1 MKLDKNMQPSLYY
14 IEFKKQEFYNIGRAY
29 TMHLKPEEIYSKFNE
44 VNIKIKIPK
53 GLLLLLL
60 RQINRHL
67 EVLRYE
73 EGVIDDFAIHEN
85 IANTEMIMTKVLI
98 LMAEPYNRKEI
109 LLELN
114 IAEFLVFR
122 ECVHLNLQLMGI
134 HNKKY
139 EDLVWQIESIYS
151 MLNKKD
157 IKEYRDYI
165 NNYQENR
172 TALN

>member
-1 MKLDKNMQPSLYY
+1 
-14 IEFKKQEFYNIGRAY
+14 
-29 TMHLKPEEIYSKFNE
+29 MHLKPEEIYSKFNE

-53 GLLLLLL
+53 ELLLLLL

-85 IANTEMIMTKVLI
+85 IANTEMIMTKLLI

-122 ECVHLNLQLMGI
+122 ECVHFNLQLTDT
-134 HNKKY
+134 HNNKY
-139 EDLVWQIESIYS
+139 EDLVRQIESIYF
-151 MLNKKD
+151 MLIKED

-165 NNYQENR
+165 NNYKENKA
-172 TALN
+172 TLN

>member
-1 MKLDKNMQPSLYY
+1 MLSRAEKSYY
-14 IEFKKQEFYNIGRAY
+14 MFI
-29 TMHLKPEEIYSKFNE
+29 E

-53 GLLLLLL
+53 ELLLSLL

-73 EGVIDDFAIHEN
+73 EGVIDNFVIHEN
-85 IANTEMIMTKVLI
+85 ITDTEMIMTKLLI

-122 ECVHLNLQLMGI
+122 ECVHLNLQLTDT

-139 EDLVWQIESIYS
+139 EDLVRQIESIYF
-151 MLNKKD
+151 MLIKED

-165 NNYQENR
+165 NNYKENR

>member
-1 MKLDKNMQPSLYY
+1 M
-14 IEFKKQEFYNIGRAY
+14 AY

-44 VNIKIKIPK
+44 ENIEIRIHKE
-53 GLLLLLL
+53 LLLSLL

-85 IANTEMIMTKVLI
+85 IANTEMIMTKLLI

-109 LLELN
+109 IFELN

-122 ECVHLNLQLMGI
+122 ECVHFNLQLTGMNDKNYGYLI
-134 HNKKY
+134 R
-139 EDLVWQIESIYS
+139 QIENKYS
-151 MLNKKD
+151 TLNEKD
-157 IKEYRDYI
+157 IREYRDYI
-165 NNYQENR
+165 NKYKENR

>member
-1 MKLDKNMQPSLYY
+1 
-14 IEFKKQEFYNIGRAY
+14 
-29 TMHLKPEEIYSKFNE
+29 MHLKPEEIYSKFNE

-53 GLLLLLL
+53 ELLLLLL
-60 RQINRHL
+60 RQINSHL

-85 IANTEMIMTKVLI
+85 IANTEMIMTKLLI

-122 ECVHLNLQLMGI
+122 ECVHFNLQLTDT

-139 EDLVWQIESIYS
+139 EDLVRQIESIYF
-151 MLNKKD
+151 MLIKED

-165 NNYQENR
+165 NNYKENKA
-172 TALN
+172 TLN

>member
-1 MKLDKNMQPSLYY
+1 
-14 IEFKKQEFYNIGRAY
+14 
-29 TMHLKPEEIYSKFNE
+29 MHLKPEEIYSKFNE

-53 GLLLLLL
+53 GLLLLLI

-114 IAEFLVFR
+114 IAEFLVLR
-122 ECVHLNLQLMGI
+122 ECVHLNLQLMGM
-134 HNKKY
+134 HNQKY
-139 EDLVWQIESIYS
+139 QDFVRQIESIYS

-165 NNYQENR
+165 NNYKENR
-172 TALN
+172 ATLN

>member
-1 MKLDKNMQPSLYY
+1 
-14 IEFKKQEFYNIGRAY
+14 
-29 TMHLKPEEIYSKFNE
+29 MHLKPEEIYSKFNE

-85 IANTEMIMTKVLI
+85 IANTEMIMTKLLI

-109 LLELN
+109 ILELN

-139 EDLVWQIESIYS
+139 EDLVWQIKSIYS
-151 MLNKKD
+151 MISKED